1 MKSRNRLRFSLVF
14 TAVLLFSGLLVFSAF
29 KVRFPTQGGEKN
41 ELNVIEYS
49 LTHDI
54 KRGQD
59 GVFTVTSLDKPTG
72 KGEPAKTQPEPC
84 PT

>member
-1 MKSRNRLRFSLVF
+1 MNNRNRVRYSLVF
-14 TAVLLFSGLLVFSAF
+14 AAVLLFSGLLVFSAF
-29 KVRFPTQGGEKN
+29 RVRFPTQGGETD
-41 ELNVIEYS
+41 EFNVIKYS

-54 KRGQD
+54 KRGQG

-72 KGEPAKTQPEPC
+72 EGEPAKTEPEPC